1 MLFNRQYAM
10 VEDSVLMAQKG
21 GYALTGSTDQFSLM
35 PFFSPGTPCDW
46 DRLYMVCYI
55 GLNKHLGEP

>member
-21 GYALTGSTDQFSLM
+21 GVR
-35 PFFSPGTPCDW
+35 PH
-46 DRLYMVCYI
+46 RLHRSV
-55 GLNKHLGEP
+55 LAHAFLQPRHPL

>member
-35 PFFSPGTPCDW
+35 PFFSPGTP
-46 DRLYMVCYI
+46 
-55 GLNKHLGEP
+55 